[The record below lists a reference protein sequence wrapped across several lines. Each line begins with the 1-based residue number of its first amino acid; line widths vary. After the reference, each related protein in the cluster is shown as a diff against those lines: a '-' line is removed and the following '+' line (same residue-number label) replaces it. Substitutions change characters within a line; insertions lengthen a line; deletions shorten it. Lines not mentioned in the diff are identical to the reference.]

1 YLIYRNWTPIKQFF
15 TEIWSRVTNVFH
27 AGINS
32 IKSMIQSVDSV
43 FANNP
48 LLTFLFPLI
57 GIPRLII
64 ANWSSIRTFFA
75 DLWMSLQLGA
85 SEAWNSI
92 NLLFAPIGLW
102 FSERWAQIKTGASD
116 AWGFVSQNAA
126 SAWNAISTV
135 FAPVGMWFSAR
146 WAEIKAVFSGG
157 ISGLSALIL
166 NWSPIGLFYA
176 AFARV
181 MNWFGVELPSKFTG
195 FGQMIIEGLIKGL
208 NHGFDKLQSKWQEI
222 NNYMPD
228 WMRKKMDIHSPS
240 RVMAGLGHFIMQGIN
255 VGLDQGFPSL
265 KNKFNTVLDLF
276 QGNAPQVD
284 LKSRFSN
291 ALSHMVQSNTPR
303 EVFDPIA
310 SIQSIITKVKAVQ
323 LSPASSKTQRPIVI
337 EGDSITVQIHAQQ
350 GHSVQDL
357 YQQFEQFLQRRER
370 EKQAQAR
377 TRFFDD
383 E

>member
-1 YLIYRNWTPIKQFF
+1 
-15 TEIWSRVTNVFH
+15 
-27 AGINS
+27 
-32 IKSMIQSVDSV
+32 MIQSVDST

-48 LLTFLFPLI
+48 LLTFLFPFI

-64 ANWSSIRTFFA
+64 ANWSSIQTFFA
-75 DLWMSLQLGA
+75 DIWMSLQLGA
-85 SEAWNSI
+85 SAAWNSI

-102 FSERWAQIKTGASD
+102 FSERWGQIKAGASE
-116 AWGFVSQNAA
+116 AWGFVSQAAA
-126 SAWNAISTV
+126 SAWHAISTV
-135 FAPVGMWFSAR
+135 FAPVGIWFASR
-146 WAEIKAVFSGG
+146 WAEIRTVFSGG
-157 ISGLSALIL
+157 LAGLSALIL

-208 NHGFDKLQSKWQEI
+208 NQGFDKLKSKWQEI
-222 NNYMPD
+222 NSYMPD

-240 RVMAGLGHFIMQGIN
+240 RVMAGLGHFIMQGLN
-255 VGLDQGFPSL
+255 VGLDRGFPHL
-265 KNKFNTVLDLF
+265 KNKFNAVLDVF
-276 QGNAPQVD
+276 QGNIPQPQFD
-284 LKSRFSN
+284 LKSRLSN
-291 ALSHMVQSNTPR
+291 AFSHMAQSNTPQHA
-303 EVFDPIA
+303 FDPIA
-310 SIQSIITKVKAVQ
+310 SIQSIVTKVKAVQ
-323 LSPASSKTQRPIVI
+323 LTPASSKASRPVVV

-357 YQQFEQFLQRRER
+357 VQQFEQFLQRRER
-370 EKQAQAR
+370 EKQARIR